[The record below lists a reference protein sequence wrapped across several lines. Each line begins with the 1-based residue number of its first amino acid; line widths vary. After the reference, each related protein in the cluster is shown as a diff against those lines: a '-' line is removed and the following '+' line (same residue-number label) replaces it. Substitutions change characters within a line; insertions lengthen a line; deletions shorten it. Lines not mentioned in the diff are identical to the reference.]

1 MGRPISVI
9 RTIVRQVLN
18 DEFVSGETKDFANDE
33 IDIHITNCVMEM
45 SQVKPYEVKETL
57 TTTSGSKKLDISSI
71 DDLLYIDFL
80 EYPVDKDPVNK
91 RGFEQFASV
100 ITMLTDKNPSADE
113 TVYLYCKK
121 LHSVSEGSSTLSPD
135 MEHVLVMGAA
145 ANTALSWINKVRSH
159 VAEAVK
165 RIADVNASID
175 NMTGRIDQA
184 KADLTS
190 GRGYIN
196 QVNYGGN
203 PESDLAMY
211 ASRELANANQYL
223 SQAQGYIREM
233 QARFSVTGVVNSYQ
247 VWANNKLIE
256 YKIALRR
263 MAEPKIAKD
272 FPR

>member
-1 MGRPISVI
+1 MGRPLSVV
-9 RTIVRQVLN
+9 RTIVRQMLN
-18 DEFVSGETKDFANDE
+18 DEFVSGEVKDFPNDE
-33 IDIHITNCVMEM
+33 IDIHILNCVMEM
-45 SQVKPYEVKETL
+45 SQAQPYEVKETL
-57 TTTSGSKKLDISSI
+57 TTSSGSKKLDISSI
-71 DDLLYIDFL
+71 VDLLYIDYL

-91 RGFEQFASV
+91 RGFEKFANV
-100 ITMLTDKNPSADE
+100 ITMLTDTNPSADE

-121 LHSVSEGSSTLSPD
+121 LHGITEDSSTLSPD

-159 VAEAVK
+159 VAEATK
-165 RIADVNASID
+165 RIADVNTSID
-175 NMTGRIDQA
+175 NMTSRIDQA

-190 GRGYIN
+190 GRAFIN

-233 QARFSVTGVVNSYQ
+233 QTRFSVTGVVNSYQ